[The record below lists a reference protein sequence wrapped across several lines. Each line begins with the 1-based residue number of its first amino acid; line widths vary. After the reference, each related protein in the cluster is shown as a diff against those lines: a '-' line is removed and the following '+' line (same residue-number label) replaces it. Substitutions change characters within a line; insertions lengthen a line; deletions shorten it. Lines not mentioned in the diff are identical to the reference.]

1 MSRCQ
6 SALKVHA
13 AAAAYVRKRG
23 IKQNVEEHQKNEFLL
38 KMDFS
43 DFFPSI
49 RAGDLRR
56 YIAAD
61 VPCLLDKEDVERVV
75 RLLFFS
81 QRAGMELR
89 LSIGAP
95 TSPWLSNVLMYRFD
109 EAVSEMSRRGS
120 ELHKI
125 CGRCD
130 LFIQRPNSLRG
141 VEKKLRKIV
150 ATLESPR
157 LRFNPRKTIM
167 LSRKS
172 QRRVTGLVLSN
183 DGKVSLGRRKSAT

>member
-23 IKQNVEEHQKNEFLL
+23 IKQNVEEHQKNVSLKDGFFGLL
-38 KMDFS
+38 PVD
-43 DFFPSI
+43 PC
-49 RAGDLRR
+49 RDLHR

-109 EAVSEMSRRGS
+109 EAVSEIA
-120 ELHKI
+120 E
-125 CGRCD
+125 
-130 LFIQRPNSLRG
+130 
-141 VEKKLRKIV
+141 
-150 ATLESPR
+150 A
-157 LRFNPRKTIM
+157 
-167 LSRKS
+167 
-172 QRRVTGLVLSN
+172 
-183 DGKVSLGRRKSAT
+183 GK